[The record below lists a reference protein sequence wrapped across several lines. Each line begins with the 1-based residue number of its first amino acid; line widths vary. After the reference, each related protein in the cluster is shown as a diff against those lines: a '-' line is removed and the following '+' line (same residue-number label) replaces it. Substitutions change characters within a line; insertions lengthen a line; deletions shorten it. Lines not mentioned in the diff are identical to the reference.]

1 MRRRDGRV
9 WHYFRDHGRCDIN
22 ARSVNCSRRDIT
34 RIHVRRSSPGENAR
48 TLSRIS
54 HTYHSDAN
62 TLLTERIFHSGAS
75 LLEHHRN
82 CHPVRRHINGER
94 HESGEI
100 GEKGNNKRSAGNGWK
115 AYMNDSVMYAM
126 SLSRSLYRAYG
137 TLYDRFSTDLFTFEE
152 LRKTTGLSL
161 ASGLKCASLL
171 RGRGYMVIFSRSG
184 MTRRYRLLSLE
195 QALFA
200 QLHMNLGEVRQQRY
214 VHLLVDAC
222 IQLHRSSL
230 GLLGVWLFGSVA
242 RGEARPN
249 SDVDLLVVA
258 RNLMGNKSQMAD
270 AISSVVDVR
279 SERDFFF
286 RNGFVTDI
294 SFYPITEEE
303 LGRFYPIMLDVLDH
317 GIVLYERGEI
327 LNKTA
332 RSMKEWLSRMRVRK
346 VTLKRGWMWLLPPDL
361 KVGEPVGVQKTV
373 KGIPRPS

>member
-1 MRRRDGRV
+1 
-9 WHYFRDHGRCDIN
+9 
-22 ARSVNCSRRDIT
+22 
-34 RIHVRRSSPGENAR
+34 
-48 TLSRIS
+48 
-54 HTYHSDAN
+54 
-62 TLLTERIFHSGAS
+62 
-75 LLEHHRN
+75 
-82 CHPVRRHINGER
+82 
-94 HESGEI
+94 
-100 GEKGNNKRSAGNGWK
+100 
-115 AYMNDSVMYAM
+115 M
-126 SLSRSLYRAYG
+126 SLSRSLYKAYG

-152 LRKTTGLSL
+152 LRRTTGLGLDST
-161 ASGLKCASLL
+161 LKCASLL

-184 MTRRYRLLSLE
+184 RTRRYRLLSPD

-200 QLHMNLGEVRQQRY
+200 HLQMKNLGVVRQQRY
-214 VHLLVDAC
+214 IHLLVDVC
-222 IQLHRSSL
+222 MQLRRSSL

-258 RNLMGNKSQMAD
+258 RNLKGNKSQMAD

-361 KVGEPVGVQKTV
+361 KVAEPVGVQKTV

>member
-1 MRRRDGRV
+1 
-9 WHYFRDHGRCDIN
+9 
-22 ARSVNCSRRDIT
+22 
-34 RIHVRRSSPGENAR
+34 
-48 TLSRIS
+48 
-54 HTYHSDAN
+54 
-62 TLLTERIFHSGAS
+62 
-75 LLEHHRN
+75 
-82 CHPVRRHINGER
+82 
-94 HESGEI
+94 
-100 GEKGNNKRSAGNGWK
+100 
-115 AYMNDSVMYAM
+115 MNDSVMYAM

-222 IQLHRSSL
+222 MQLHRSSL